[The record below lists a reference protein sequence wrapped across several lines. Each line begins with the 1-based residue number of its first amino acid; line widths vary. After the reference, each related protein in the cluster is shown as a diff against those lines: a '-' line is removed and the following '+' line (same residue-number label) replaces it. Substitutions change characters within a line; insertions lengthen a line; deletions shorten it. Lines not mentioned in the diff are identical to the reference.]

1 MKILVTGAAGFIGFH
16 TTLKMYQ
23 KFKSIKIYGIDSM
36 NNYYSPKLKKDRIE
50 NLKKICKKK
59 FIFYKSDIQI
69 KKN

>member
-1 MKILVTGAAGFIGFH
+1 
-16 TTLKMYQ
+16 
-23 KFKSIKIYGIDSM
+23 M

-59 FIFYKSDIQI
+59 FIFYKLDITN